1 MRIIR
6 YTAAFATVIMSLMN
20 LPFAVDDG
28 GTGLAMPVRY
38 LISLLGLVGLVA
50 AGALVARVSWAAAAV
65 VAVGAVNL
73 VGAVVSVATG
83 TEGGL
88 IGLAV
93 SLVMTALAVAVLVL
107 QGRATP
113 RTA

>member
-1 MRIIR
+1 MRTVR

-20 LPFAVDDG
+20 LPFALDDG
-28 GTGLAMPVRY
+28 GAGLAMPVRI
-38 LISLLGLVGLVA
+38 LISLLGLLGLAA
-50 AGALVARVSWAAAAV
+50 AGALLAKVSWAAAAV

-73 VGAVVSVATG
+73 VGAVVSIATG
-83 TEGGL
+83 MEGAM

-93 SLVMTALAVAVLVL
+93 SLVMTGLAVTALVL
-107 QGRATP
+107 QGRAAP